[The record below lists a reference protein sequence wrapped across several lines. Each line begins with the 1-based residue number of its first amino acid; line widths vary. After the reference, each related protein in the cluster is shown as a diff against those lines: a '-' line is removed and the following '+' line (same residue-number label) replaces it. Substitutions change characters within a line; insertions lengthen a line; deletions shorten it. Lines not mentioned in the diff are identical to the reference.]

1 MKHRIIFGII
11 KTYKGIFSKRHIGNV
26 QVIIIEMSK
35 SFLMLNII
43 GQSAEDPNKHI
54 AQMLLKGQSTYA
66 NNFIDSFEEEGK
78 FIQLEEMLCD
88 IPYENTDNFKVI
100 LKKKG
105 KYLNSH
111 YNIIKSSEY
120 SDGDIVIYIM
130 DGKFTP
136 LLVEEM
142 NTKTDIKMRAL
153 RKKSIVSSLLNKF
166 KASLKG
172 V

>member
-35 SFLMLNII
+35 SFLMLNVI
-43 GQSAEDPNKHI
+43 GQSKDDSNKHI
-54 AQMLLKGQSTYA
+54 AQMLLKGPSKFS
-66 NNFIDSFEEEGK
+66 NDFIDAFEEEGK
-78 FIQLEEMLCD
+78 FIQLEETLCD

-105 KYLNSH
+105 KHLNSH
-111 YNIIKSSEY
+111 YDIIKSSEY
-120 SDGDIVIYIM
+120 SVGDIVIYIM
-130 DGKFTP
+130 NGKFTP

-142 NTKTDIKMRAL
+142 NNKTDIKMRAL
-153 RKKSIVSSLLNKF
+153 RKKAIVNPLLNKF
-166 KASLKG
+166 KASLTR
-172 V
+172 